1 MSQKCGYI
9 AIVGRP
15 NVGKSTLLNHLVG
28 QKLNITSRKPQTTR
42 HAILGIHTQDN
53 CQMIFVDTPGLH
65 RNQPRAIN
73 RYMNRVARSAV
84 SDADLVLFVVDRL
97 KWNEEDE
104 LVLSQVQKVDCPV
117 YILVNKMDRLSD
129 PGLALP
135 HIQELSAKL
144 PAAEIFPVSALRGTG
159 LKELQQ
165 SMVESLPAGEHLFDQ
180 DQVTDK
186 SERFI
191 ASEIVR
197 EKILRQLGHEVPY
210 ASTVE
215 IESFKKEGNCI
226 HIHALILV
234 EREGQKRILIGDRGE
249 RLKSIGSE
257 AREDLEKLL
266 ATKVMLRL
274 WVKIKDNWSDDERAL
289 QSLGYRES

>member
-1 MSQKCGYI
+1 MNQHCGYV

-42 HAILGIHTQDN
+42 HAILGIRTEGSSQA
-53 CQMIFVDTPGLH
+53 IFVDTPGLH

-73 RYMNRVARSAV
+73 RYMNRVARNALG
-84 SDADLVLFVVDRL
+84 DADVILFVVDRL
-97 KWNEEDE
+97 KWCDEDE
-104 LVLSQVQKVDCPV
+104 LVLQQIQRVDCPV
-117 YILVNKMDRLSD
+117 IILVNKMDRLSD
-129 PGLALP
+129 PAMALP
-135 HIQELSAKL
+135 HVQELSQKL
-144 PAAEIFPVSALRGTG
+144 PRAEIIPVSALRGTG
-159 LKELQQ
+159 LPELMNLVNQL
-165 SMVESLPAGEHLFDQ
+165 LPEGPHQFEE

-186 SERFI
+186 SMRFM
-191 ASEIVR
+191 AAEIVR

-210 ASTVE
+210 AATVE
-215 IESFKKEGNCI
+215 IETFKEEKGI
-226 HIHALILV
+226 VHINALILV

-257 AREDLEKLL
+257 ARQDLEKMLEK
-266 ATKVMLRL
+266 KVMLRL

-289 QSLGYRES
+289 LSLGYQEG